1 MQMIPDLGKK
11 KTVIFNKSTVLIIEE
26 PQNGLLARKIEILS
40 NYVLCTLW

>member
-11 KTVIFNKSTVLIIEE
+11 YKSTVLTIEE